1 MNTPRQC
8 RVSDCSCR
16 VNDPQLPQLQA
27 AGRLLCT
34 LPVTLALPAFGK
46 STTACCHCPK
56 KRAQRCIYHSE
67 LSLVLCGNG
76 VERATTWLLSP
87 KSSLTRQSPWVYLET
102 AGTGNSLAVRAA
114 SGGIPQAH
122 LPCLGK
128 MAFLCRDLGV
138 FRSQGC
144 RCEGA

>member
-1 MNTPRQC
+1 MNTPGQC

-56 KRAQRCIYHSE
+56 KRAQRCVYHSE

-87 KSSLTRQSPWVYLET
+87 KRSLTRQSPWVYLET
-102 AGTGNSLAVRAA
+102 AGTGNSLAGNLSRAA
-114 SGGIPQAH
+114 SGGTPQH
-122 LPCLGK
+122 FPPTLSWQDGISMPGSGSVQEPGL
-128 MAFLCRDLGV
+128 
-138 FRSQGC
+138 
-144 RCEGA
+144 